1 MPLPR
6 KGEDESE
13 DEKEKDEDEES
24 EKEVEKEKED
34 KKKND
39 KKKKG
44 EGSPIFISFLFTV
57 QEILDVLSL
66 CQTCWERGWGVG
78 EFSKVVFS
86 THSFSLCCS
95 GYRTQCFPNSLTLN
109 QLPPTTDNSS
119 DFRNF
124 SQIASA
130 AGMHM
135 TWLLHDLFS

>member
-39 KKKKG
+39 KRKKG

-57 QEILDVLSL
+57 QEIVDVLSL
-66 CQTCWERGWGVG
+66 CQTCWGGGRGSSLKWCSLHIH
-78 EFSKVVFS
+78 FLCVVLDIG
-86 THSFSLCCS
+86 HNVC
-95 GYRTQCFPNSLTLN
+95 
-109 QLPPTTDNSS
+109 PTV
-119 DFRNF
+119 
-124 SQIASA
+124 
-130 AGMHM
+130 
-135 TWLLHDLFS
+135 